1 MMRPQAVVRIG
12 VTLSVLALMAA
23 AYLHPAEQ
31 AEVRAAPLV
40 DAAAPAPAADA
51 PAVPDPPAVDPPP
64 ERRHLLERI
73 DDAAIAQIYADGFE
87 TLDLREKVL
96 VWHLYNAALAGRD
109 IFYDQRYEH
118 NLEMREVLEEILV
131 HGGAVDPAALEAIHR
146 YAKLFWINTGPY
158 NNLTARK
165 FVVDLDPPAF
175 RAAAAA
181 AAAAGARFPTA
192 EGETLDD
199 LLTRLEPLF
208 FDETV
213 DPILTNKTPADG
225 GDILLSSANNLY
237 EGVSM
242 ADLVGFEERYAL
254 NSRLVKRDG
263 QLVEE
268 VYRIDG
274 DGRYAEDL
282 REVVRHLEAAI
293 PFATEP
299 MAAALEALVQWYRSG
314 EPADRRAYDIAWV
327 ADQASPVDTING
339 FTEVYMDARG
349 AKGSWE
355 ALVYYINR
363 EKTEAIRT
371 LAEHAQWFEDHMPWD
386 PSYRKEGV
394 RGITANAIDVVVEI
408 GDSGPITPIGINLP
422 NDQTVREEYGSK
434 SISLSNVIAAYDLSQ
449 PPAYRAEFTWDEA
462 EHARAEQW
470 GSLAGDL
477 TVNMH
482 EVIGHASGQLAERLG
497 GNAQPFLREQYSA
510 LEEARADLVALYF
523 IADPKLAEIGI
534 VDAADQADIVLAEY
548 EAYAR
553 NAILQLRR
561 VREGDQLEQDHM
573 RNRQMVVHWLIDNTE
588 AVEVRRRDGKTYN
601 VVTDAQAFREG
612 VGRLLGEV
620 QRIKSE
626 GDYDAARALFE
637 SYGIRFDPALRDE
650 VLERVADVDLPSY
663 TGFVMPKLEPVTGAD
678 GAITDV
684 LISYPQD
691 FTRQMLEYSGKSLP
705 AADPTTDQVGD
716 GPHLLVELFTAD
728 SEAALARYRD
738 QRAAG
743 LLAAGGAAGAS
754 LFELRQQQEP
764 STPLPGPFYA
774 GVYPLESGA
783 PVPAPPAPID
793 GLQIVGSATYG
804 RIGVYGEPAPPGQ
817 ARESAML
824 VFSHPTDLGHDA
836 EYNAWYTDNHMID
849 VARSPHYRAST
860 RYAPRHQLAGA
871 PLSYLCLYEVEAPYS
886 PELHEG
892 LMHWLTETPDD
903 FRQPQPKTPAGEDVL
918 TLDLWGYFA
927 RLWTVT
933 D

>member
-165 FVVDLDPPAF
+165 FVLDLDPPAF

-299 MAAALEALVQWYRSG
+299 MAAALEELVQWYRTG

-705 AADPTTDQVGD
+705 AADPTTDQAGD

-728 SEAALARYRD
+728 SEAALGRYRD

-804 RIGVYGEPAPPGQ
+804 RIGVYGDPAPPGQ